1 MRYSLKGRVWMS
13 DYIQNLINDMKRVKS
28 DYGEESLSVK
38 EVLNLPAFKGYKLLA
53 GGEGLEKR
61 CKHITILETPTGI
74 DWLEGG
80 EFLLTAGYAFI
91 RNEEYKENLISDAN
105 AKGVSAIGIKKN
117 RYFGNISDKLISE
130 ANEFKIPLIEIPYD
144 VVYTSTISSF
154 YDMLFYRKNEYILK
168 LNDIY
173 EKLINLS
180 FENKNIDGIIYSLSN
195 LSNSNVF
202 LFDDSYNLMCYNI
215 INPEK
220 YDRLSIISPFNKMN
234 INMIKQIENS
244 VFNAEI
250 HNSFISLY
258 PIIVKGKNVAYVYIT
273 NEMKLDK
280 LAKRTIEYGISIISM
295 KLETERTTSI
305 LKSRVNKASV
315 EIMLNSNELPDE
327 FYKNVELNLNWD
339 EEGLL
344 YGICIK
350 LNLKED
356 EDIDEHQSI
365 IYNCLNS
372 IIDKNNYLSTIN
384 NDEIFI
390 VIKCKSSDLI
400 DDFLSRLVEQ
410 IKIYEDIFKES
421 IGVARPYKELKDIK
435 KLYEEA
441 SLAVLFSDN
450 DIIFYNSLDTIKLLY
465 PLKNSSEI
473 QKYYKGTIKS
483 LEKYDKKCGTNLME
497 TLETYFKY
505 NFKKSLVADKLYI
518 HVETLRYRLNRI
530 EEITGYSPDDS
541 EGLFALQMG
550 LKLKKL
556 IKIK

>member
-1 MRYSLKGRVWMS
+1 MS

-38 EVLNLPAFKGYKLLA
+38 EVLNLPAFTGYKLLA
-53 GGEGLEKR
+53 GEEGLENR
-61 CKHITILETPTGI
+61 CKHISVLETPNGI
-74 DWLEGG
+74 EWSEGE

-91 RNEEYKENLISDAN
+91 CNEDRKESLIRDASAN
-105 AKGVSAIGIKKN
+105 GVSAIGIKEK
-117 RYFGNISDKLISE
+117 RYFGDISHKLIEE
-130 ANEFKIPLIEIPYD
+130 ANEFKIPLIEIPHK

-180 FENKNIDGIIYSLSN
+180 FENKDIDGIIYSISS

-202 LFDDSYNLMCYNI
+202 LFDDLFNLMCYSI
-215 INPEK
+215 FNPGE
-220 YDRLSIISPFNKMN
+220 YSRQSIISPFNKAC
-234 INMIKQIENS
+234 IGMIKQIECP

-250 HNSFISLY
+250 YNSFISLY
-258 PIIVKGKNVAYVYIT
+258 SINIKDKKAAYVYIT

-280 LAKRTIEYGISIISM
+280 LAKRTIEYGISIIAM
-295 KLETERTTSI
+295 KLEAEQTTSI
-305 LKSRVNKASV
+305 LKDRVNKASI
-315 EIMLNSNELPDE
+315 ELMINSSELPDE
-327 FYKNVELNLNWD
+327 FYKNVELNLNWS
-339 EEGLL
+339 EEGLF

-350 LNLKED
+350 LSAKED
-356 EDIDEHQSI
+356 EDIDEYQLI
-365 IYNCLNS
+365 FYNCLNN
-372 IIDKNNYLSTIN
+372 IIEKNNYLSTAN
-384 NDEIFI
+384 NSEIFV
-390 VIKCKSSDLI
+390 VIKCSFSECI

-410 IKIYEDIFKES
+410 LKVYEDMFRNS
-421 IGVARPYKELKDIK
+421 IGVARPYEELKDIK
-435 KLYEEA
+435 KLYEE
-441 SLAVLFSDN
+441 SNLAVLFSDN

-483 LEKYDKKCGTNLME
+483 LERYDEKCGTNLME
-497 TLETYFKY
+497 TLETYFRC

-530 EEITGYSPDDS
+530 EEITGYSLDDS
-541 EGLFALQMG
+541 EGIFALQMG
-550 LKLKKL
+550 LKLKNL